1 MLHGFASKIL
11 HVNLTTGQITVEQPS
26 EEFYRTYWGG
36 SAMGVYYLLKN
47 TPPDADPLGPDNTL
61 SFMLSAATGVA
72 ISGQSRATAT
82 AKSPLSGLIG
92 DSQAGGFWPAELKFA
107 GFDGIVITGKSPKPI
122 YLWIHDGEAELRDA
136 SHLWGALCVTGET
149 ERAIKQ
155 ELGDD
160 KIQVAQIGPGGEQMI
175 RFASVMNMSNR
186 AHGRTG
192 MGAVMGSKS
201 LKAIAVRGRGQV
213 SVADKDAVIQLAR
226 LASTRL
232 PNYPDMKGL
241 QDYGTASVLGYQNSV
256 GGLPTR
262 NYSSGVF
269 EQADNLSGEKMSDTI
284 LKENDTC
291 YACVVRCKR
300 VVETEYKGVH
310 VEPRYGG
317 PEYETLGTFGSY
329 CGIGDISAVALA
341 HQMCDQYGVDTI
353 TCGAT
358 IAFAM
363 ECFEQGLLTLQD
375 TDGIALRFGDADAM
389 LAMLHKIVRRDGLG
403 DLLANG
409 SAYAA
414 RKIGR
419 GAEDWVVAVK
429 NQELPAHMP
438 QVKRSLALV
447 YAVNPF
453 GADHQSSEHDPG
465 YTAEASPISLE
476 RMAQIGLTSPQP
488 DRALNLE
495 KARLALYTEWN
506 YSFMDTADL
515 CQFVYGPS
523 WQLLGPAEMTELMR
537 AVTGWEMTVDD
548 MQRIGER
555 RLNLM
560 RTFNA
565 REGAGRERDT
575 LPKRL
580 FDQPLKGGPSD
591 GVFIAR
597 GEFEAGLND
606 YYELAGWDKVTGM
619 PTKSKLEE
627 LGLGW
632 AA

>member
-1 MLHGFASKIL
+1 MLYGFAGKIL
-11 HVNLTTGQITVEQPS
+11 HVNLTTGEITIEQPA
-26 EEFYRTYWGG
+26 EEFYRMYWGG
-36 SAMGVYYLLKN
+36 SAMGTYYLLKH
-47 TPPDADPLGPDNTL
+47 TPPGADPLGPENTL
-61 SFMLSAATGVA
+61 SFMLSATTGVA
-72 ISGQSRATAT
+72 VSGQSRAAVT

-107 GFDGIVITGKSPKPI
+107 GLDGIVITGKSPHPV
-122 YLWIHDGEAELRDA
+122 YLWIQDGGVAELRDA
-136 SHLWGALCVTGET
+136 SHLWGKITGDV

-155 ELGDD
+155 ELGDE
-160 KIQVAQIGPGGEQMI
+160 KIQVAQVGPGGEQLI
-175 RFASVMNMSNR
+175 RFASIMNMSNR

-192 MGAVMGSKS
+192 MGAVMGSKN
-201 LKAIAVRGRGQV
+201 LKAIAVRGHGKV
-213 SVADKDAVIQLAR
+213 PVADKAAVTQLAR

-232 PNYPDMKGL
+232 PDYPDMQGL
-241 QDYGTASVLGYQNSV
+241 HDFGTAGVLNYQNAT

-269 EQADNLSGEKMSDTI
+269 EQAEDLSGETMSDTI

-300 VVETEYKGVH
+300 VVETEYQGVK
-310 VEPRYGG
+310 VEPFYGG

-329 CGIGDISAVALA
+329 CGVGNQSAVALA
-341 HQMCDQYGVDTI
+341 HQICDQYGVDTI

-363 ECFEQGLLTLQD
+363 ECFEKGLITLED
-375 TDGIALRFGDADAM
+375 TGGVELRFGNAEAM
-389 LAMLHKIVRRDGLG
+389 LAILDQIVHREGLG
-403 DLLANG
+403 DLLSNG

-414 RKIGR
+414 RQIGH
-419 GAEDWVVAVK
+419 GAEDLVVAVK

-465 YTAEASPISLE
+465 YTPEASEISLE
-476 RMAQIGLTSPQP
+476 RMARLGLTDPQP
-488 DRALNLE
+488 DRVLNRE
-495 KARLALYTEWN
+495 KAKLALYTQWN
-506 YSFMDTADL
+506 YSFMDTACL

-523 WQLLGPAEMTELMR
+523 WQLLGPDDMVALMH
-537 AVTGWEMTVDD
+537 AVTGWEMTVSD

-555 RLNLM
+555 RLNML
-560 RTFNA
+560 RLFNA
-565 REGAGRERDT
+565 REGAGREGDT

-580 FDQPLKGGPSD
+580 FDEPLQGGVSD
-591 GVFIAR
+591 GVCITR
-597 GEFEAGLND
+597 QELEAALND
-606 YYELAGWDKVTGM
+606 YYELSSWDKTTGQ
-619 PTKSKLEE
+619 PTQAKLEE
-627 LGLGW
+627 LGLSQV
-632 AA
+632 A